1 VLPGCWQVHTSLEFR
16 LPAKSGPAQTDP
28 MLTEMAAALQD
39 TGVATALRQSF
50 WVYPIVNAGHI
61 VGLALLFGA
70 IVPLDLRLLGFWA
83 KVPLAAMSRILLPVA
98 IAGLAIAVPTGVLLF
113 SVRASEYA
121 ATPLFWIKFSL
132 IGAAIANAL
141 LLRLSLA
148 WTVHEHS
155 ELAGTMPRLQF
166 AGALSIGL
174 WLAVIVAGRMIG
186 YL

>member
-1 VLPGCWQVHTSLEFR
+1 
-16 LPAKSGPAQTDP
+16 
-28 MLTEMAAALQD
+28 MLTELAAALQE

-50 WVYPIVNAGHI
+50 WVYPLVNAAHI

-70 IVPLDLRLLGFWA
+70 IVPLDLRLLGIWP

-98 IAGLAIAVPTGVLLF
+98 LTGLAIAVPTGALLF

-121 ATPLFWIKFSL
+121 PMPLFWLKFSL

-155 ELAGTMPRLQF
+155 ELAGTTPRLQL

-174 WLAVIVAGRMIG
+174 WLGVIVAGRMIG

>member
-1 VLPGCWQVHTSLEFR
+1 MLMEF
-16 LPAKSGPAQTDP
+16 AN
-28 MLTEMAAALQD
+28 ALQS
-39 TGVATALRQSF
+39 TALATALRQSF
-50 WVYPIVNAGHI
+50 WVYPLVNAGHI

-70 IVPLDLRLLGFWA
+70 IVPLDLRLLGCWG

-98 IAGLAIAVPTGVLLF
+98 IAGLVLAVSTGALLF

-121 ATPLFWIKFSL
+121 ATSLLWTKFAL
-132 IGAAIANAL
+132 IACAIANAL

-148 WTVHEHS
+148 WAAHEQS
-155 ELAGTMPRLQF
+155 GLAGTTPRLQL
-166 AGALSIGL
+166 AGGLSIGL